1 MAVEPGVPAYDF
13 AVPPLVRFGPGRVAE
28 IGAVVGLFGR
38 QAWLVGGSRS
48 LVHSAARSVIERSLA
63 AAGVAV
69 RIVAES
75 AGEPT
80 VGQVASALASLPVEG
95 RESAVIVAVGGGS
108 AIDLAKAIAAL
119 ATNSDHLAAGSRSA
133 EALDALVVDH
143 LEGVGSGRTITRWPL
158 PLVAVPT
165 TAGTGA
171 EATRNAVISCPH
183 RRFKKSMRS
192 PMLVPRAAIVDPEL
206 TLACDRGTT
215 AAAGVDC
222 ITQLIEAF
230 VCRFKKPL
238 PRALVLE
245 TLPRAVQ
252 ALPRVLRDPTDIE
265 ARGALSHAALLSG
278 MALANSGLGM
288 AHGVAAALGVE
299 CGTPHGVACG
309 LMLPAALRINADA
322 ARADFAILERSIDPS
337 AAGEDATAAAAF
349 IDRIVA
355 VCAEAGLPQRLSAV
369 GLERSRIGW
378 LAENSGGT
386 SMRGNPV
393 ELSVERLR
401 AVLEDVY

>member
-1 MAVEPGVPAYDF
+1 
-13 AVPPLVRFGPGRVAE
+13 
-28 IGAVVGLFGR
+28 
-38 QAWLVGGSRS
+38 
-48 LVHSAARSVIERSLA
+48 
-63 AAGVAV
+63 
-69 RIVAES
+69 
-75 AGEPT
+75 
-80 VGQVASALASLPVEG
+80 
-95 RESAVIVAVGGGS
+95 
-108 AIDLAKAIAAL
+108 
-119 ATNSDHLAAGSRSA
+119 
-133 EALDALVVDH
+133 
-143 LEGVGSGRTITRWPL
+143 
-158 PLVAVPT
+158 
-165 TAGTGA
+165 
-171 EATRNAVISCPH
+171 
-183 RRFKKSMRS
+183 MRS
-192 PMLVPRAAIVDPEL
+192 PMMVPRAAIVDPEL

-393 ELSVERLR
+393 ELNVERLR